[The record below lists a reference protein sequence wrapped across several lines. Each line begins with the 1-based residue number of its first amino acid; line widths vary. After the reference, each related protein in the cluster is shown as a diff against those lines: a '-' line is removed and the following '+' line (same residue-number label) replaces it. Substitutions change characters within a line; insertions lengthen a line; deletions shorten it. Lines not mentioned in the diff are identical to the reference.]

1 MSADQENTNPQSMAN
16 DDLPDWLRELRGPT
30 SKPKP
35 ETSTQS
41 SPPPEPESTPAE
53 EDNLPPWLEEVD
65 TEEATAT
72 DTTSEEVPSTELAA
86 EDDED
91 DDLWKQIL
99 AEEGLDLE
107 EVPEDRPEGAE
118 NMSVRDWIAA
128 TSEESPLAQ
137 PGRPADAAPDAPP
150 AEEPE
155 PEPLQ
160 LEDDKALA
168 EDELPDWLRDEQPLE
183 AEESVFSWLS
193 DETTY
198 EETADEAVEAVTA
211 GTDSAE
217 ADEDDGEEDD
227 GIVVTEELPDWLRED
242 QPVQA
247 SAETP
252 AWLED
257 ESTEAEV
264 EEETET
270 PSLETTAAPDLD
282 DDGMVVT
289 EELPDWLR
297 DEQLAEESTPS
308 LSWLSD
314 ESTYDDSLAEAE
326 VETVDV
332 TDRAD
337 EDELSDSDVE
347 ELPDWLQEE
356 VEDEGE
362 LSFAA
367 ETEETTQPTAESS
380 TVSLEDDG
388 IVDVEGLPDW
398 LRDEESVTV
407 GEEEGTDKEVPDWL
421 ADVTEDDSVTVS
433 DEELD
438 LAEAEIPDWLQEV
451 EQEEAVSETEPV
463 DEAPEWLDMSTIEED
478 ILTEVDDF
486 EVSEI
491 PARRSRVPGWLEKL
505 RGDETDIVSESQ
517 AGDQAAEESLEEAT
531 LQQEP
536 EPVSEKPQDQDSA
549 AAKLSVATA
558 TLDAGDLEE
567 ALTIYQ
573 DLINESTLLDEII
586 DVLTNNLA
594 RYERMPVIYEIL
606 GDAQMRNGQL
616 SNALESYRSAL
627 EKL

>member
-16 DDLPDWLRELRGPT
+16 DDFPDWLRELRGAT

-53 EDNLPPWLEEVD
+53 EDILPSWLEEVD

-72 DTTSEEVPSTELAA
+72 DATFEEVPSTELAA

-107 EVPEDRPEGAE
+107 EVPEERPEGAE

-137 PGRPADAAPDAPP
+137 PGRPADAAQDAPP

-211 GTDSAE
+211 GADSAE
-217 ADEDDGEEDD
+217 ADEDEGEEDD

-257 ESTEAEV
+257 ESTEDEV

-270 PSLETTAAPDLD
+270 PSLETTAALDLD

-297 DEQLAEESTPS
+297 DEQLVEETTPS

-326 VETVDV
+326 AETGDV

-380 TVSLEDDG
+380 TISLEDDG

-486 EVSEI
+486 EVSATS
-491 PARRSRVPGWLEKL
+491 ARRSRVPGWLEKL

-517 AGDQAAEESLEEAT
+517 AGDQAAEESLEEVT
-531 LQQEP
+531 LQREP
-536 EPVSEKPQDQDSA
+536 KPVSAKPQDQDPA

-594 RYERMPVIYEIL
+594 RYERMPVIYEVL

-627 EKL
+627 ENL